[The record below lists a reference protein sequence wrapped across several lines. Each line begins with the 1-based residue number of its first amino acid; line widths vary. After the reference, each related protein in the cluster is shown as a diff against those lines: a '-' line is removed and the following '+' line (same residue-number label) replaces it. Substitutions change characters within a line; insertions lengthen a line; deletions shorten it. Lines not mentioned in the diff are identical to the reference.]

1 MTKNKGELMSKKDK
15 TLKGIKTPS
24 RRKFFKTAAATG
36 AVAAASL
43 AMPSIAKA
51 ATTLKVQAAW
61 GGGIFL
67 ENAQAYVKRVNDMA
81 GGSLKIDLLPVNS
94 VVKTSQMQDAVHRG
108 VLDGAHYVPAYWY
121 SKSPAASLFG
131 TGPCW
136 GWSAQELLGW
146 IQYGGGMQL
155 FNELMGTLG
164 LNLISFF
171 NSPMPA
177 QPLGWFKEQIKKS
190 SQMKGLKYRTV
201 GLAADVL
208 GEMGMSVVQLPGGE
222 IQPAMK
228 SGLIDAAEF
237 NNPTSDSD
245 FGMQDVSKHY
255 HLASFH
261 QSQEA
266 FEITFNKKKF
276 DGLAPELQK
285 ILEYAS
291 EAENSNFFWH
301 NTLRYADDLVKLK
314 NKLGVNVYRTPD
326 GVMQDQLK
334 AWDVITKKFSK
345 KDPFFAEVVKSQK
358 VYAKKVM
365 AYLLLNQPDYGMA
378 YRHHF
383 GEPTKAI

>member
-1 MTKNKGELMSKKDK
+1 MSKKDK

-24 RRKFFKTAAATG
+24 RRKFFKAAAATG
-36 AVAAASL
+36 AVAAATL

-155 FNELMGTLG
+155 FNELMGSLG
-164 LNLISFF
+164 LNLVSFF

-255 HLASFH
+255 H
-261 QSQEA
+261 
-266 FEITFNKKKF
+266 
-276 DGLAPELQK
+276 
-285 ILEYAS
+285 
-291 EAENSNFFWH
+291 
-301 NTLRYADDLVKLK
+301 
-314 NKLGVNVYRTPD
+314 
-326 GVMQDQLK
+326 
-334 AWDVITKKFSK
+334 
-345 KDPFFAEVVKSQK
+345 
-358 VYAKKVM
+358 
-365 AYLLLNQPDYGMA
+365 
-378 YRHHF
+378 
-383 GEPTKAI
+383 

>member
-1 MTKNKGELMSKKDK
+1 MSKKDK
-15 TLKGIKTPS
+15 TLKGIKIPS
-24 RRKFFKTAAATG
+24 RRKFFKAAAATG
-36 AVAAASL
+36 AVAAATL

-67 ENAQAYVKRVNDMA
+67 ENANAYVKRVNDMA

-155 FNELMGTLG
+155 FNKLMGSLG
-164 LNLISFF
+164 LNLVSFF

-190 SQMKGLKYRTV
+190 AQMKGLKYRTV

-261 QSQEA
+261 RSQEA

-276 DGLAPELQK
+276 DGLAPELRK

-326 GVMQDQLK
+326 GVMADQLK
-334 AWDVITKKFSK
+334 AWDIITDKFSK
-345 KDPFFAEVVKSQK
+345 KDAFFKEVVESQK
-358 VYAKKVM
+358 KYAKKVM

-378 YRHHF
+378 YKHHF
-383 GEPTKAI
+383 GDPAKAI

>member
-1 MTKNKGELMSKKDK
+1 MSKKDK

-24 RRKFFKTAAATG
+24 RRKFFKAAAATG
-36 AVAAASL
+36 AVAAATL

-155 FNELMGTLG
+155 FNKLMGSLG
-164 LNLISFF
+164 LNLVSFF

-190 SQMKGLKYRTV
+190 AQMKGLKYRTV

-334 AWDVITKKFSK
+334 AWDVITDKFSK
-345 KDPFFAEVVKSQK
+345 KDAFFKEVVQSQK

-378 YRHHF
+378 YKHHF

>member
-1 MTKNKGELMSKKDK
+1 MSKKDK
-15 TLKGIKTPS
+15 AFKGVKTPS
-24 RRKFFKTAAATG
+24 RRKFFKAAAATG
-36 AVAAASL
+36 AVAAATL

-155 FNELMGTLG
+155 FNKLMGSLG
-164 LNLISFF
+164 LNLVSFF

-266 FEITFNKKKF
+266 FEVTFNKKKF

-334 AWDVITKKFSK
+334 AWDVITDKFSK
-345 KDPFFAEVVKSQK
+345 KDAFFKEVVQSQK

-378 YRHHF
+378 YKHHF
-383 GEPTKAI
+383 GDPAKAI

>member
-1 MTKNKGELMSKKDK
+1 MSKKDK

-24 RRKFFKTAAATG
+24 RRKFFKAAAATG
-36 AVAAASL
+36 AVAAATL

-155 FNELMGTLG
+155 FNKLMGSLG
-164 LNLISFF
+164 LNLVSFF

-326 GVMQDQLK
+326 SVMQDQLK
-334 AWDVITKKFSK
+334 AWDVITDKFSK
-345 KDPFFAEVVKSQK
+345 KDAFFKEVVESQK

-378 YRHHF
+378 YKHHF

>member
-1 MTKNKGELMSKKDK
+1 MSKKDK

-24 RRKFFKTAAATG
+24 RRKFFKAAAATG
-36 AVAAASL
+36 AVAAATL

-155 FNELMGTLG
+155 FNKLMGSLG
-164 LNLISFF
+164 LNLVSFF

-177 QPLGWFKEQIKKS
+177 QTLGWFKEQIKKS

-334 AWDVITKKFSK
+334 AWDIITKKFSK

-378 YRHHF
+378 YKHHF

>member
-1 MTKNKGELMSKKDK
+1 MSKKDK

-24 RRKFFKTAAATG
+24 RRKFFKAAAATG
-36 AVAAASL
+36 AVAAATL

-67 ENAQAYVKRVNDMA
+67 EYAQAYVKRVNEMS
-81 GGSLKIDLLPVNS
+81 GGALKIDLLAVNS

-121 SKSPAASLFG
+121 SKAASASLFG

-146 IQYGGGMQL
+146 IHYGGGIQL
-155 FNELMGTLG
+155 FNELMGNLG
-164 LNLISFF
+164 LNLVSFF

-177 QPLGWFKEQIKKS
+177 QPLGWFKERIEKS

-237 NNPTSDSD
+237 NTPTSDSD

-261 QSQEA
+261 QSLVA
-266 FEITFNKKKF
+266 FEITFNKKTF
-276 DGLAPELQK
+276 DGLAPELQI

-291 EAENSNFFWH
+291 EAENSNFYWGI
-301 NTLRYADDLVKLK
+301 TLGYADDLVRLK
-314 NKLGVNVYRTPD
+314 NKLGVNVYRTPASI
-326 GVMQDQLK
+326 MQEQLK
-334 AWDVITKKFSK
+334 AWDVIVKKFNAA
-345 KDPFFAEVVKSQK
+345 DPFFKKVVELQK
-358 VYAKKVM
+358 GYAKKVM
-365 AYLLLNQPDYGMA
+365 AYLLLNSPDYGMA
-378 YRHHF
+378 YKHHF

>member
-1 MTKNKGELMSKKDK
+1 MSKKEK
-15 TLKGIKTPS
+15 TLRGVKTPS
-24 RRKFFKTAAATG
+24 RRKFFKAAAATG
-36 AVAAASL
+36 VAAATL

-67 ENAQAYVKRVNDMA
+67 KNAQDYVKRVNEMS
-81 GGSLKIDLLPVNS
+81 GGALKIDLLAVNS

-121 SKSPAASLFG
+121 SKAASASLFG

-146 IQYGGGMQL
+146 IHYGGGREL
-155 FNELMGTLG
+155 YNELMGMLG
-164 LNLISFF
+164 LNLVGFF

-177 QPLGWFKEQIKKS
+177 QPLGWFKEQIKQS

-266 FEITFNKKKF
+266 FEIAFNKKTF

-291 EAENSNFFWH
+291 EAENSNFYWG
-301 NTLRYADDLVKLK
+301 NTLSYADDLVKLK

-326 GVMQDQLK
+326 SVMQDQLK
-334 AWDVITKKFSK
+334 AWDTIVDKFNK
-345 KDPFFAEVVKSQK
+345 KDPFFKKVVKSQK
-358 VYAKKVM
+358 EYAKKVM
-365 AYLLLNQPDYGMA
+365 AYLLLNSPDYGMA

>member
-1 MTKNKGELMSKKDK
+1 MSKKDK
-15 TLKGIKTPS
+15 ALKGIRIPS
-24 RRKFFKTAAATG
+24 RRKFFKAAAATG
-36 AVAAASL
+36 AVAAATL

-67 ENAQAYVKRVNDMA
+67 ENAQAYVKRVNEMS
-81 GGSLKIDLLPVNS
+81 GGALKIDLLAVNS

-155 FNELMGTLG
+155 FNKLMGSLG
-164 LNLISFF
+164 LNLVSFF

-190 SQMKGLKYRTV
+190 AQMKGLKYRTV

-334 AWDVITKKFSK
+334 AWDVITDKFSK
-345 KDPFFAEVVKSQK
+345 KDAFFKEVVNSQK
-358 VYAKKVM
+358 AYAKKVM
-365 AYLLLNQPDYGMA
+365 AYLLLNSPDYGMA

>member
-1 MTKNKGELMSKKDK
+1 MSKKEK
-15 TLKGIKTPS
+15 TLKGKTPS
-24 RRKFFKTAAATG
+24 RRKFFKAAAATG
-36 AVAAASL
+36 AAAAATL
-43 AMPSIAKA
+43 AMPNIASA
-51 ATTLKVQAAW
+51 AQTLKVQAAW

-67 ENAQAYVKRVNDMA
+67 ENAQAYVKRVNEMS
-81 GGSLKIDLLPVNS
+81 GGKLKIDLLAVNS

-108 VLDGAHYVPAYWY
+108 VLDGCHYVPAYWY
-121 SKSPAASLFG
+121 SKAVSASLFG

-146 IQYGGGMQL
+146 IHYGGGKEL
-155 FNELMGTLG
+155 YKELMGNLG
-164 LNLISFF
+164 LNLVGFF

-177 QPLGWFKEQIKKS
+177 QPMGWFKEQIKDA

-208 GEMGMSVVQLPGGE
+208 GEMGLSVVQLPGGE

-266 FEITFNKKKF
+266 FEIAFNKKTF
-276 DGLAPELQK
+276 NGLAPELQK

-291 EAENSNFFWH
+291 EAENSNFYWH

-314 NKLGVNVYRTPD
+314 NKLGVNIYRTPD
-326 GVMQDQLK
+326 SIMAAQLK
-334 AWDVITKKFSK
+334 AWDVIVDKFNK
-345 KDPFFAEVVKSQK
+345 ADPFFKKVVNSQK

-365 AYLLLNQPDYGMA
+365 AYLLLNSPDYGMA
-378 YRHHF
+378 YKHHF

>member
-1 MTKNKGELMSKKDK
+1 MSKKDK

-24 RRKFFKTAAATG
+24 RRKFFKAAAATG
-36 AVAAASL
+36 AVAAATL

-155 FNELMGTLG
+155 FNKLMGSLG
-164 LNLISFF
+164 LNLVSFF

-378 YRHHF
+378 YKHHF

>member
-1 MTKNKGELMSKKDK
+1 MSKKEK
-15 TLKGIKTPS
+15 TLKGKTPS
-24 RRKFFKTAAATG
+24 RRKFFKAAAATG
-36 AVAAASL
+36 AAAAATL
-43 AMPSIAKA
+43 AMPNIASA
-51 ATTLKVQAAW
+51 AQTLKVQAAW

-155 FNELMGTLG
+155 FNKLMGSLG
-164 LNLISFF
+164 LNLVSFF

-190 SQMKGLKYRTV
+190 AQMKGLKYRTV

-266 FEITFNKKKF
+266 FEIAFNKGTF

-334 AWDVITKKFSK
+334 AWDVIVKKFNAS
-345 KDPFFAEVVKSQK
+345 DPFFKKVVDSQK
-358 VYAKKVM
+358 GYAKKVM
-365 AYLLLNQPDYGMA
+365 AYLLLNSPDYGMA
-378 YRHHF
+378 YKHHF

>member
-1 MTKNKGELMSKKDK
+1 MSKKDK
-15 TLKGIKTPS
+15 TLKGLKTPS
-24 RRKFFKTAAATG
+24 RRKFFKAAAATS
-36 AVAAASL
+36 AVAAATL

-155 FNELMGTLG
+155 FNKLMGSLG

-326 GVMQDQLK
+326 GVMADQLK

>member
-1 MTKNKGELMSKKDK
+1 MTIKGELMSKKEK

-24 RRKFFKTAAATG
+24 RRKFFKAAAATG
-36 AVAAASL
+36 AVAAATL
-43 AMPSIAKA
+43 AMPTIAKA

-155 FNELMGTLG
+155 FNKLMGSLG
-164 LNLISFF
+164 LNLVSFF

-190 SQMKGLKYRTV
+190 AQMKGLKYRTV

>member
-1 MTKNKGELMSKKDK
+1 MTIKGELMSKKDK
-15 TLKGIKTPS
+15 TLRGIKTPS
-24 RRKFFKTAAATG
+24 RRKFFKAAAATG
-36 AVAAASL
+36 AVAAATL

-155 FNELMGTLG
+155 FNKLMGSLG
-164 LNLISFF
+164 LNLVSFF

-177 QPLGWFKEQIKKS
+177 QPLGWFKEQIKQS

-334 AWDVITKKFSK
+334 AWDVITDKFSK
-345 KDPFFAEVVKSQK
+345 KDPFFKEVVESQK

-378 YRHHF
+378 YKHHF
-383 GEPTKAI
+383 GEPAKAI